1 MVEAAVA
8 ATDGGRSGPADGV
21 VVGLLADPDLPAE
34 LAERLA
40 GELPELLAERLDD
53 QVPWQIRVECERFD
67 LADEERI
74 LAVARESRAR
84 EGWDLVV
91 CLTDLPRRSGLRPIL
106 AEASLTDRV
115 ALASLPALGA
125 RRLYQRVRE
134 LVIGLVEELDR
145 DCLAPPHGR
154 PRASVGPA
162 PPAGGLRS
170 GGWWQLMRGV
180 DVRFVLPGVRGQVR
194 LLAGM
199 VRANRPWR
207 LITGLS
213 GSLAA
218 ALAAGAFAV
227 VTSDIWRLADSLG
240 PLRLAVAT
248 VFSIGAMVAWLVIDH
263 ELWERP
269 GGRVARDRARLFN
282 TATVLTVALGVG
294 CLYVALLVAT
304 LAAAWFLVTGEL
316 LGQTLR
322 HPVGWP
328 DYRDHRLAGQLHRH
342 RRGRARLRAGERPG
356 RCGRPPTATGSR
368 NAAAGTS
375 RRPAERADP
384 VGVR

>member
-40 GELPELLAERLDD
+40 GELPEVLAERLGD
-53 QVPWQIRVECERFD
+53 QVPWQVRVECERFD
-67 LADEERI
+67 LTDEERI

-125 RRLYQRVRE
+125 RRLYRRVRE
-134 LVIGLVEELDR
+134 LVVGLVEELDQ
-145 DCLAPPHGR
+145 DCLAPPHGGRERPSARR
-154 PRASVGPA
+154 PRLVASVRRVVTADTGA
-162 PPAGGLRS
+162 N
-170 GGWWQLMRGV
+170 
-180 DVRFVLPGVRGQVR
+180 VRFLLPGVCGQVR

-282 TATVLTVALGVG
+282 TATVLTVVLEVG

-316 LGQTLR
+316 LGQTLQ
-322 HPVGWP
+322 HLVGWP
-328 DYRDHRLAGQLHRH
+328 EYLTIAWLASSI
-342 RRGRARLRAGERPG
+342 
-356 RCGRPPTATGSR
+356 ATVGGALGSGLESDQSVR
-368 NAAAGTS
+368 AAAYGY
-375 RRPAERADP
+375 RQQERGHRDLTT
-384 VGVR
+384 G

>member
-1 MVEAAVA
+1 
-8 ATDGGRSGPADGV
+8 
-21 VVGLLADPDLPAE
+21 
-34 LAERLA
+34 
-40 GELPELLAERLDD
+40 
-53 QVPWQIRVECERFD
+53 
-67 LADEERI
+67 
-74 LAVARESRAR
+74 
-84 EGWDLVV
+84 
-91 CLTDLPRRSGLRPIL
+91 
-106 AEASLTDRV
+106 
-115 ALASLPALGA
+115 
-125 RRLYQRVRE
+125 
-134 LVIGLVEELDR
+134 
-145 DCLAPPHGR
+145 
-154 PRASVGPA
+154 
-162 PPAGGLRS
+162 
-170 GGWWQLMRGV
+170 
-180 DVRFVLPGVRGQVR
+180 VRFLLPGVCGQVR

-282 TATVLTVALGVG
+282 TATVLTVVLGVG

-316 LGQTLR
+316 LGQTLQ

-328 DYRDHRLAGQLHRH
+328 EYLTIAWLASSI
-342 RRGRARLRAGERPG
+342 
-356 RCGRPPTATGSR
+356 ATVGGALGSGLESDQSVR
-368 NAAAGTS
+368 AAAYGY
-375 RRPAERADP
+375 RQQERGHRDP
-384 VGVR
+384 TTG

>member
-40 GELPELLAERLDD
+40 GELPEVLAERLGD
-53 QVPWQIRVECERFD
+53 QVPWQVRVECERFD

-125 RRLYQRVRE
+125 RRLYRRVRE
-134 LVIGLVEELDR
+134 LVVGLVEELDQDR
-145 DCLAPPHGR
+145 LAPPHGGRERPSARR
-154 PRASVGPA
+154 PRLVASVRRVVTADTGA
-162 PPAGGLRS
+162 N
-170 GGWWQLMRGV
+170 
-180 DVRFVLPGVRGQVR
+180 VRFLLPGVRGQVR

-282 TATVLTVALGVG
+282 TATVLTVVLGVG

-316 LGQTLR
+316 LGQTLQ

-328 DYRDHRLAGQLHRH
+328 EYLTIAWLASSI
-342 RRGRARLRAGERPG
+342 
-356 RCGRPPTATGSR
+356 ATVGGALGSGLESDQSVR
-368 NAAAGTS
+368 AAAYGY
-375 RRPAERADP
+375 RQQERGHRDLTT
-384 VGVR
+384 G

>member
-34 LAERLA
+34 LAQRVGWRAARAAGRAPRRPGALA
-40 GELPELLAERLDD
+40 GPGRG
-53 QVPWQIRVECERFD
+53 ERFD

-84 EGWDLVV
+84 QGWDLVV

-106 AEASLTDRV
+106 AEASLTDGV

-125 RRLYQRVRE
+125 RRLYRRVRE
-134 LVIGLVEELDR
+134 LVVGLVEELDQ
-145 DCLAPPHGR
+145 DCLARPHGGRERPSARR
-154 PRASVGPA
+154 PRLVASVRRVVTADTGA
-162 PPAGGLRS
+162 N
-170 GGWWQLMRGV
+170 
-180 DVRFVLPGVRGQVR
+180 VRFLLPGVRGQVR

-248 VFSIGAMVAWLVIDH
+248 VFSIGAMKAWLVIDH

-269 GGRVARDRARLFN
+269 GG
-282 TATVLTVALGVG
+282 
-294 CLYVALLVAT
+294 
-304 LAAAWFLVTGEL
+304 
-316 LGQTLR
+316 
-322 HPVGWP
+322 P
-328 DYRDHRLAGQLHRH
+328 
-342 RRGRARLRAGERPG
+342 
-356 RCGRPPTATGSR
+356 
-368 NAAAGTS
+368 
-375 RRPAERADP
+375 
-384 VGVR
+384 

>member
-40 GELPELLAERLDD
+40 GELPEVLAERLGD
-53 QVPWQIRVECERFD
+53 QVPWQVRVECERFD

-125 RRLYQRVRE
+125 RRLYRRVRE
-134 LVIGLVEELDR
+134 LVVGLVEELDQ
-145 DCLAPPHGR
+145 DCLAPPHGGRERPSARR
-154 PRASVGPA
+154 PRLVASVRRVVTADTGA
-162 PPAGGLRS
+162 N
-170 GGWWQLMRGV
+170 
-180 DVRFVLPGVRGQVR
+180 VRFLLPGVRGQVR

-282 TATVLTVALGVG
+282 TATVLTVVLGVG

-328 DYRDHRLAGQLHRH
+328 EYLTIAWLASSI
-342 RRGRARLRAGERPG
+342 
-356 RCGRPPTATGSR
+356 ATVGGALGSGLESDQSVR
-368 NAAAGTS
+368 AAAYGY
-375 RRPAERADP
+375 RQQERGHRDLTT
-384 VGVR
+384 G

>member
-1 MVEAAVA
+1 VLQASAAWWEAAVA
-8 ATDGGRSGPADGV
+8 ATDGGRSGRLDGV
-21 VVGLLADPDLPAE
+21 VLGLLADPDLPAE

-53 QVPWQIRVECERFD
+53 QVSWQIRVGCERFD

-74 LAVARESRAR
+74 MAVARESRAR

-91 CLTDLPRRSGLRPIL
+91 CLTDLPRRIGLRPIV
-106 AEASLTDRV
+106 AEASLTDGV

-125 RRLYQRVRE
+125 RQLYQRVRE
-134 LVIGLVEELDR
+134 MVIGLVEELDR
-145 DCLAPPHGR
+145 ERLALPQGHERPSTRR
-154 PRASVGPA
+154 PRFVASIRRVVPA
-162 PPAGGLRS
+162 DTD
-170 GGWWQLMRGV
+170 V
-180 DVRFVLPGVRGQVR
+180 DVRFVLPGIRGQAR

-213 GSLAA
+213 GALAA

-227 VTSDIWRLADSLG
+227 VTSDLWQLADSLG
-240 PLRLAVAT
+240 PLRLSVAT

-282 TATVLTVALGVG
+282 AATLLTVVLGVG

-304 LAAAWFLVTGEL
+304 LVAAWFLVTGEL
-316 LGQTLR
+316 LGQTLQ

-328 DYRDHRLAGQLHRH
+328 EYLTIAWLASSI
-342 RRGRARLRAGERPG
+342 
-356 RCGRPPTATGSR
+356 ATVGGALGSGLESDQSVR
-368 NAAAGTS
+368 AAAYGY
-375 RRPAERADP
+375 RQVERGGQDP
-384 VGVR
+384 TTG

>member
-1 MVEAAVA
+1 MA
-8 ATDGGRSGPADGV
+8 ATDGERARRPNGLV
-21 VVGLLADPDLPAE
+21 LGLLADPDLPVE
-34 LAERLA
+34 LAEQLA
-40 GELPELLAERLDD
+40 GELPALLAERLDD
-53 QVPWQIRVECERFD
+53 QVRWQIRVFRQRLD
-67 LADEERI
+67 LADENRL
-74 LAVARESRAR
+74 LAVAHDSRAR

-91 CLTDLPRRSGLRPIL
+91 CLTDLPRRSGLRPIV
-106 AEASLTDRV
+106 AEASVTDGV
-115 ALASLPALGA
+115 AVASLPALGA
-125 RRLYQRVRE
+125 RQLYQRVRE
-134 LVIGLVEELDR
+134 LVIGLVAELAAEPPGSDR
-145 DCLAPPHGR
+145 VGAGPGGR
-154 PRASVGPA
+154 PRSRVAA
-162 PPAGGLRS
+162 PIRRIVPPDG
-170 GGWWQLMRGV
+170 GV

-199 VRANRPWR
+199 VRANRPWH

-227 VTSDIWRLADSLG
+227 VTSDIWQLADSLG
-240 PLRLAVAT
+240 PVRLSVAT
-248 VFSIGAMVAWLVIDH
+248 VCSIGAMVAWLIVDH

-316 LGQTLR
+316 LGQTLQ

-328 DYRDHRLAGQLHRH
+328 EYLTIAWLASSI
-342 RRGRARLRAGERPG
+342 
-356 RCGRPPTATGSR
+356 ATVGGALGSGVESDQSVR
-368 NAAAGTS
+368 AAAYGY
-375 RRPAERADP
+375 RQVERGGRDP
-384 VGVR
+384 TTG